1 MLHGTI
7 DRRISNRVP
16 FQAEVTVRLERDG
29 EGLPLAV
36 ASNISAGGIL
46 LSLPQNSRKL
56 DSGEIIEFVFPLP
69 NLGDTLVKG
78 DICYVRS
85 GLDAQRNPAYLY
97 GIKFIDLSAETWNY
111 IFDYCQTKTAEVPWE
126 APQPSEHLGPFN
138 VNLISENQRQNY
150 VMPPLF
156 DVALHLEDGRS
167 LQGPV
172 KDIGFSGLRI
182 RLGEFL
188 PPQLHVTVN
197 LKYEDIQVRL
207 NGKCVW
213 SMPVGRD
220 SQDHITGIGFENVNP
235 EQFGLVREL
244 IFKLAGTVTAT

>member
-1 MLHGTI
+1 MATA
-7 DRRISNRVP
+7 N
-16 FQAEVTVRLERDG
+16 
-29 EGLPLAV
+29 
-36 ASNISAGGIL
+36 NISAGGIL

-56 DSGEIIEFVFPLP
+56 ISGETIDFIFPLP
-69 NLGDTLVKG
+69 NLGQTLVKG
-78 DICYVRS
+78 EICYIRS
-85 GLDAQRNPAYLY
+85 GLDPQRNPACLY
-97 GIKFIDLSAETWNY
+97 GIKFIDLAVETWNY
-111 IFDYCQTKTAEVPWE
+111 IFDYCQTKTAEAPWE
-126 APQPSEHLGPFN
+126 APPPVEQLGPFN

-150 VMPPLF
+150 VMPPSF
-156 DVALHLEDGRS
+156 AVVLHLEDGRS

-172 KDIGFSGLRI
+172 KDVGFSGLRI

-197 LKYEDIQVRL
+197 LKFEGIQVRL

-244 IFKLAGTVTAT
+244 IFKLAGTMPST